1 MPMLLTSH
9 IYQFS
14 RLQGRGIWGAN
25 VFLLVGDTLTLI
37 DTGFKGR
44 SVHIIRELA
53 RLDYSPTDI
62 TSIIITHHHADHTGS
77 LAMLKEVTKA
87 RVIAHPADAPYIDGS
102 LPQPGPTNP
111 EWLGNMLAPI
121 HGLWATIPVA
131 VDGLVIDGDELPI
144 LGGIKILHT
153 PGHTPGSISLFLKK
167 EGLVIVGDV
176 LSRSTLGLSLP
187 SKAFTIDLAQEIQS
201 IRRLASLDFTFIGF
215 GHGSALMRNA
225 RGAVSDFAS
234 RIESKYNDIT

>member
-1 MPMLLTSH
+1 MLITSH
-9 IYQFS
+9 VYQLS

-44 SVHIIRELA
+44 SAHIIRELA
-53 RLDYSPTDI
+53 RLGYLPADI

-77 LAMLKEVTKA
+77 LATLKEVTRA
-87 RVIAHPADAPYIDGS
+87 RVIAHAADAPYIDGS
-102 LPQPGPTNP
+102 LPQPGPANP
-111 EWLGNMLAPI
+111 EWLGDILTPI

-131 VDGLVIDGDELPI
+131 VDRLVGDGDELPI

-153 PGHTPGSISLFLKK
+153 PGHTPGSISLLLEK

-176 LSRSTLGLSLP
+176 LSRNTLGLSLP

-215 GHGSALMRNA
+215 GHGLALTRNA
-225 RGAVSDFAS
+225 HMAVIDFAS
-234 RIESKYNDIT
+234 RIESKYNGIA

>member
-1 MPMLLTSH
+1 
-9 IYQFS
+9 
-14 RLQGRGIWGAN
+14 

-44 SVHIIRELA
+44 STHIIRELV
-53 RLDYSPTDI
+53 RLGYSPADI

-77 LAMLKEVTKA
+77 LATLKEVTRAK
-87 RVIAHPADAPYIDGS
+87 VIAHPADAPYIDGS
-102 LPQPGPTNP
+102 LSQPGPANP
-111 EWLGNMLAPI
+111 EWLSDILAPI
-121 HGLWATIPVA
+121 HGLWATLPVA
-131 VDGLVIDGDELPI
+131 VDELVNDGDELPI

-153 PGHTPGSISLFLKK
+153 PGHTPGSISLFLEQ

-201 IRRLASLDFTFIGF
+201 IRRLASLDFTSIGF
-215 GHGSALMRNA
+215 GHGAALTRNA
-225 RGAVSDFAS
+225 RRAITDFAS
-234 RIESKYNDIT
+234 RTESKYNDVA